1 MMGSLLFAAGFAV
14 AQPPHCSLPTVLLG
28 ENDKAFTVR
37 FWYGTPRRR
46 DVEDSVRAAFKSA
59 CKYGLLKGSTIPT
72 LNGVSTR
79 RLYLANAPQANVAS
93 LYARNGRL
101 LLEYP
106 YVAADRSVHVPT
118 PTEIQEAIYCAVHG
132 ASAKEQRESGR
143 CLPD

>member
-1 MMGSLLFAAGFAV
+1 MLLALFLAATA
-14 AQPPHCSLPTVLLG
+14 AAPAPHCSLPTVLLG

-37 FWYGTPRRR
+37 FWYNTPRRR

-59 CKYGLLKGSTIPT
+59 CKYGLLKGSAIPA
-72 LNGVSTR
+72 LKGVSTR
-79 RLYLANAPQANVAS
+79 RLYLSNAPNANVAS
-93 LYARNGRL
+93 LYARDGRL

-106 YVAADRSVHVPT
+106 FVSADRSTHVPS